1 MVSMATKLQKTTIN
15 LAERTMASPR
25 PRIMALG
32 MRRRHQ
38 VAENRREIEGAP
50 VDCPGSG
57 TPESSFCRPV
67 APKSKCSN
75 RISHHIYNV
84 TILGVYLYI

>member
-15 LAERTMASPR
+15 LTERTRKSWRSRM
-25 PRIMALG
+25 IALG

-38 VAENRREIEGAP
+38 VAENGREIEGAP

-57 TPESSFCRPV
+57 TPESAFCRPV
-67 APKSKCSN
+67 AATCSN
-75 RISHHIYNV
+75 
-84 TILGVYLYI
+84 

>member
-15 LAERTMASPR
+15 LAERTMGSPR
-25 PRIMALG
+25 PRMTALG

-38 VAENRREIEGAP
+38 VAENGREIEGAS

-57 TPESSFCRPV
+57 TPESAFYRPV
-67 APKSKCSN
+67 AATCSN
-75 RISHHIYNV
+75 
-84 TILGVYLYI
+84 